1 MKEKIVLRNHALKE
15 YTFSVIYL
23 INVSSFLFYEVF
35 IYYLLT
41 GLFIYL
47 FIPDLN
53 ECLLGVHSCSHSCHN
68 TPGSYECSCDD
79 GYQLST
85 DKRHCL
91 GTFLTLLLS

>member
-1 MKEKIVLRNHALKE
+1 MCLLSFFMKYL
-15 YTFSVIYL
+15 YIYL
-23 INVSSFLFYEVF
+23 LI
-35 IYYLLT
+35 
-41 GLFIYL
+41 GLFNYL
-47 FIPDLN
+47 FISDLN

-91 GTFLTLLLS
+91 GMFLTLLLS